1 MQRIQWR
8 GGGVDDVSVVYNG
21 WKYIRR
27 EMVDCKM

>member
-1 MQRIQWR
+1 MEGR
-8 GGGVDDVSVVYNG
+8 GGVDDVSVVYNG